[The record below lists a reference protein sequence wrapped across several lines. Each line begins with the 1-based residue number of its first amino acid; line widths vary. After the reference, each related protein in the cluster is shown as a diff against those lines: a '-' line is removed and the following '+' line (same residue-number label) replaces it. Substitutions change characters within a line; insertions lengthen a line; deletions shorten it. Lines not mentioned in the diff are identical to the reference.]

1 MGNTFVQIEG
11 RGARRLFSIHYGR
24 RYSSQRVYWN
34 SEFAHV
40 QPSGEEGGGYDQGIS
55 RTSSRNIYTPRN
67 STSRTLESAAAI
79 SALDVQHNETRER
92 EASSGEQ
99 EEASTHTHSKPSRIH
114 ILGTGKEGKF
124 VAHSLASLGG
134 RPPISLL
141 LQRPSLVKQWYEEG
155 QILELLQAKES
166 MVQIGF
172 DIENPNL
179 TQAEYTQGR
188 MLSTKNVLF
197 GQDGWNIDQLIVTTE
212 APVTVRSLLPIK
224 DRLHSTSTI
233 LFLQNGMGVIDEV
246 NDKVFPNPAT
256 RPRYI
261 EGMISH
267 SLRNHPARTFTTLHS
282 GQGEIFVSAQED
294 DQMSPD
300 AVGMIDSTRSLL
312 RSLARSPALNAKG
325 VPPEEL
331 LVLKLE
337 RLAVEAVIGPLS
349 VMFDCKNGDLL
360 SNYNVSL
367 LLREVLNEISMVA
380 SALPELEGLS
390 GLSYR
395 LHPRKIERTF
405 VQVATKTRTEIHDMV
420 RSVRLGKKSE
430 VGYFTGYILKRA
442 AELGIDCPNNTLM
455 ERMVKAKTA
464 MRSQEASGHIP
475 YKNDRRF

>member
-1 MGNTFVQIEG
+1 M
-11 RGARRLFSIHYGR
+11 H
-24 RYSSQRVYWN
+24 WN

-40 QPSGEEGGGYDQGIS
+40 EPSGEEGGREEAGRGYEQRIP
-55 RTSSRNIYTPRN
+55 RTSSRNISTPRN
-67 STSRTLESAAAI
+67 SIPTPRTLES
-79 SALDVQHNETRER
+79 
-92 EASSGEQ
+92 EASINASDPQHREIR
-99 EEASTHTHSKPSRIH
+99 EEEEEEMDPEEKEEISTHTHSKPSRIH

-141 LQRPSLVKQWYEEG
+141 LQRPSLVNQWHSEG
-155 QILELLQAKES
+155 QILELLEAKKS

-246 NDKVFPNPAT
+246 NENVFPNPAT

-261 EGMISH
+261 EGMTSH

-282 GQGEIFVSAQED
+282 GEGEIFLAAQKGDET
-294 DQMSPD
+294 SSD
-300 AVGMIDSTRSLL
+300 AVDMIDSTRSLL

-325 VPPEEL
+325 VSPAEL

-337 RLAVEAVIGPLS
+337 RLAVEAVIGPLA

-360 SNYNVSL
+360 SNYMVTL
-367 LLREVLNEISMVA
+367 LLREVLNEISTVA
-380 SALPELEGLS
+380 SELPELKGET

-405 VQVATKTRTEIHDMV
+405 VQVATMTSSEIHDMV

-464 MRSQEASGHIP
+464 MRSQEANSYIP
-475 YKNDRRF
+475 YKKDRRF

>member
-1 MGNTFVQIEG
+1 M
-11 RGARRLFSIHYGR
+11 
-24 RYSSQRVYWN
+24 YWN

-40 QPSGEEGGGYDQGIS
+40 QPSGEEGGGYDQGIP
-55 RTSSRNIYTPRN
+55 RTSARNISTPRN
-67 STSRTLESAAAI
+67 STWRTLESAAAI
-79 SALDVQHNETRER
+79 SALDVQHNEMRER

-155 QILELLQAKES
+155 QILELLEAKES

-325 VPPEEL
+325 VPPDEL

>member
-1 MGNTFVQIEG
+1 M
-11 RGARRLFSIHYGR
+11 H
-24 RYSSQRVYWN
+24 WN
-34 SEFAHV
+34 SELAHAE
-40 QPSGEEGGGYDQGIS
+40 PSGKEGGRKEVGGGYEQGIA
-55 RTSSRNIYTPRN
+55 RTPSRNISTPRSRV
-67 STSRTLESAAAI
+67 STLRELESTAAI
-79 SALDVQHNETRER
+79 DVSDPRHREMR
-92 EASSGEQ
+92 EESEAVGPGEQ
-99 EEASTHTHSKPSRIH
+99 GGSSTHTQSKPSRIH

-141 LQRPSLVKQWYEEG
+141 LQRPSLVNQWHEEG
-155 QILELLQAKES
+155 QILELLEAKKS

-246 NDKVFPNPAT
+246 NEKVFPNPAT

-261 EGMISH
+261 EGMTSH

-282 GQGEIFVSAQED
+282 GQGEIFLAAQKAD
-294 DQMSPD
+294 MSSD
-300 AVGMIDSTRSLL
+300 TVDMIDSTRSLL
-312 RSLARSPALNAKG
+312 RSFARSPALNAKG
-325 VPPEEL
+325 VSDTEL

-360 SNYNVSL
+360 SNYMVTL
-367 LLREVLNEISMVA
+367 LLREVLNEISTIA
-380 SALPELEGLS
+380 SELPELKGKP

-395 LHPRKIERTF
+395 FHPRKIERTF
-405 VQVATKTRTEIHDMV
+405 VQVATMTSSEIHDMV

-464 MRSQEASGHIP
+464 MRSQEANSYIP
-475 YKNDRRF
+475 YKSDRRF

>member
-1 MGNTFVQIEG
+1 MGNTFVQIG
-11 RGARRLFSIHYGR
+11 WSDT
-24 RYSSQRVYWN
+24 SRVHWN
-34 SEFAHV
+34 PEFAHV
-40 QPSGEEGGGYDQGIS
+40 EPSGEEGGREEAGRGYGEAIP
-55 RTSSRNIYTPRN
+55 RTSSRNISKSRN
-67 STSRTLESAAAI
+67 SIPTLQTLESAAAI
-79 SALDVQHNETRER
+79 SPSDPQHSERREG
-92 EASSGEQ
+92 EMSPGEQ
-99 EEASTHTHSKPSRIH
+99 EGASTHTHSKPSRIH

-141 LQRPSLVKQWYEEG
+141 LQRPSLVHQWHEEG
-155 QILELLQAKES
+155 QILELLEAKKS
-166 MVQIGF
+166 TVQIGF
-172 DIENPNL
+172 DVENPNL

-224 DRLHSTSTI
+224 DRLTSTSTI

-246 NDKVFPNPAT
+246 NEKVFPNPAA

-261 EGMISH
+261 EGMTSH

-282 GQGEIFVSAQED
+282 GQGEIFLAAQKA
-294 DQMSPD
+294 DQMPPD
-300 AVGMIDSTRSLL
+300 TLDMIDSTRSLL

-325 VPPEEL
+325 VSPTEL

-360 SNYNVSL
+360 SNYMVTL
-367 LLREVLNEISMVA
+367 LLREVLNEISAVA
-380 SALPELEGLS
+380 SELPELKGQG

-405 VQVATKTRTEIHDMV
+405 VQVATMTSSEIHDMV

-455 ERMVKAKTA
+455 ERMVKAKTT
-464 MRSQEASGHIP
+464 MKSQEANSHIP
-475 YKNDRRF
+475 YRNDRRF